1 VSCVRLIPLAFHP
14 PTCHTAQLIE
24 HAANVQQLSLADPAP
39 LLDKGATER
48 EVLPASNSTHSDGR
62 FFAFRRVDRTH
73 DLLKTIEREII
84 QALSKSEPLA
94 FREIRGPIQR
104 PTHQLTDDRV
114 KGRRITHK

>member
-1 VSCVRLIPLAFHP
+1 VSCVRLTPLAFHP
-14 PTCHTAQLIE
+14 AACHTTQLIE

-39 LLDKGATER
+39 LLDKAPQNAKFFQLQIQLTQMA
-48 EVLPASNSTHSDGR
+48 ASLLS
-62 FFAFRRVDRTH
+62 RRVDRTH

-84 QALSKSEPLA
+84 QALSESEPLA

-114 KGRRITHK
+114 KGRRITQK

>member
-1 VSCVRLIPLAFHP
+1 M
-14 PTCHTAQLIE
+14 
-24 HAANVQQLSLADPAP
+24 AASLLS
-39 LLDKGATER
+39 
-48 EVLPASNSTHSDGR
+48 
-62 FFAFRRVDRTH
+62 RRVDRTH

-114 KGRRITHK
+114 KGRFAAVSKGKKGKKEKQKGQTHREDSTATTQRKPR